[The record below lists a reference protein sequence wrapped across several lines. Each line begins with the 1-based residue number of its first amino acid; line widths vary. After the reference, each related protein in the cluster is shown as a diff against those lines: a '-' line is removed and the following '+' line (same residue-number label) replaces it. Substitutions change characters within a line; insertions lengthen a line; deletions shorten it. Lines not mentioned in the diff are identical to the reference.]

1 MGEVKNAFIK
11 SKMNKDLDARLIP
24 SGEYRNAVNVQVSKS
39 EGSTVGSLENA
50 LGNDLVLDY
59 FALTGINGL
68 NTIGYL
74 ANEIDNTVYLFLT
87 DNTTGVYTP
96 GTSGEVG
103 SNNFIISYNTVTS
116 PSTSILVQGAF
127 LNFSTVS
134 PIFGANALEDLLF
147 WTDNRNQ
154 PRKISISKSLASSTY
169 YSNEDQI
176 SVAKYNPYGCI
187 NLFQESTLSP
197 GNFETTMFDVVSEL
211 YPDGGTGLVSA
222 SMPANSFIIPTNST
236 NFTDSIT
243 TANIVGSTV
252 SVIDA
257 TTGVITTSAFTVLSY
272 GFSIPNQQNE
282 ISFGSGNSTGLPAL
296 YGPGG
301 GNPQTKLIFNINP
314 YYDAAYNGD
323 PNFLEDKFV
332 RFGYRF
338 QFEQGEYSIF
348 SPFTQAAFIPKQ
360 DGYFLKN
367 LDTVREIDIDDE
379 SAAYRSTIVE
389 FMENKVNKILLNIPL
404 PFAKSSMTGLGE
416 NSFKISSIDILYKES
431 DALAVKVVETIDMS
445 VVQANLDGGGDNYYN
460 YNYQSKKP
468 YKTLPS
474 SDLIRV
480 YDKIPVRALG
490 QEIISNRVVYSN
502 FQDKHTPPDNL
513 DYNLLVSAKD
523 DFDLNISTVS
533 TSSTTN
539 GTKTIQVTVLSGIVF
554 IGGILT
560 GTNVTANTRIV
571 SFSGNALETDK
582 IQNGILSGITL
593 TIKPSSDV
601 VNSTS
606 IIEYPNHS
614 LKQNRNYQV
623 GVVLSDRFGRSSG
636 VILSSVIDSQVIGG
650 LIFVGSTIYSP
661 YRTAAVDPSSWPGDS
676 LKVLFNDTI
685 GSASGGDLA
694 NEPGIYNGDAT
705 SSSYNPLGWYSYKI
719 VVKQTEQ
726 EYYNVYLPG
735 VLASY
740 PNDDTLELGKTSF
753 ASLLG
758 DNINKVPRALSE
770 VGPQQKQFRSSVEL
784 FGRVENNLTGTV
796 YSNTQYFPTRFSSTV
811 STIATNNDLFN
822 GDDLAGY
829 QPTNDFYE
837 IESNPLIAKIS
848 TNKKFG
854 IVTDSASATL
864 STAMT
869 NVSNIT
875 GLVEIK
881 GVIKVGDIVTGAD
894 VTDNTSVVSKTATSV
909 QLTGPQ
915 LLPVRT
921 ILTFNDPEPVYS
933 LAIFETAPVE
943 SNLDIFWETST
954 SGIISELNNV
964 ILNDSNGAA
973 GLNGWST
980 SGFSEAT
987 LTATQQV
994 SNNDFTIVDN
1004 NGVNIP
1010 NGTISVQSIALTG
1023 VRDANGLDVQSSS
1036 NGPRFALTTNGAGTA
1051 YNVQTIAA
1059 DYTTFDWVFGL
1070 DASFNKNFTFTF
1082 SVVTVD
1088 STDNST
1094 FSSVISETAQLVNAA
1109 PSFGGGLTFESQ
1121 GTCPAPGA
1129 APISI
1134 GNQGTVFVYKF
1145 FGTNGAAFSSAL
1157 PGNNN
1162 SGGIYET
1169 LSFSLVSVVNDLSP
1183 TVEISNAFSITQIAA
1198 GDAASG
1204 YTPKGCDI
1212 NKLFAFETAGNYSVK
1227 VGVSDA
1233 ATGSRVDCVLS
1244 VTITDTSCITTN
1256 RTCTCNQTVN
1266 YIDCNGQPAVLNWNP
1281 IDANVTK
1288 VVSHLAGTTPGQCTG
1303 QGQCFCFLAE
1313 NEVEMFD
1320 GSFKAI
1326 GKIIKGDKVKSIMK
1340 GKIVE
1345 GVVTDTLRHSI
1356 HDDQRVVNINGITAE
1371 SNHPVFVD
1379 GKWIPI
1385 ADLGTT
1391 VEMFIEDFYNLEIDG
1406 DIEESEHNFT
1416 IGGLVVSGLGDN
1428 IYLNNKY
1435 QRQPKHLTAWLEG
1448 NNNEN

>member
-59 FALTGINGL
+59 FALTGVNGL

-87 DNTTGVYTP
+87 DNTTGIYTP

-103 SNNFIISYNTVTS
+103 SNNFIISYNTVTN

-134 PIFGANALEDLLF
+134 PIFGVNALEDLLF

-211 YPDGGTGLVSA
+211 YPDGGTGLVSV

-236 NFTDSIT
+236 NFTDFT
-243 TANIVGSTV
+243 TPANIVGSTV

-257 TTGVITTSAFTVLSY
+257 TTGVITTSAFPVLSY

-301 GNPQTKLIFNINP
+301 SNPQTKLIFNINP
-314 YYDAAYNGD
+314 YYDATYNGD

-502 FQDKHTPPDNL
+502 FQDKHTPPANL

-533 TSSTTN
+533 TSGTTN
-539 GTKTIQVTVLSGIVF
+539 GEKTIQVTVLSGTVF

-560 GTNVTANTRIV
+560 GTNVTDNTRIV
-571 SFSGNALETDK
+571 SFSGTALETDK
-582 IQNGILSGITL
+582 IQNGILDGITL

-606 IIEYPNHS
+606 IVEYPNHS

-636 VILSSVIDSQVIGG
+636 VILSSVIDSQVLGG

-740 PNDDTLELGKTSF
+740 PNDATLELGKTSF
-753 ASLLG
+753 ASLIG
-758 DNINKVPRALSE
+758 DNINKVPRDLSE

-822 GDDLAGY
+822 GDNLPSY

-864 STAMT
+864 SVAMT

-875 GLVEIK
+875 DLVEIK
-881 GVIKVGDIVTGAD
+881 GVFKIGDIVTGTD
-894 VTDNTSVVSKTATSV
+894 VTDNTSVVSKTASSV
-909 QLTGPQ
+909 QLSGLQT
-915 LLPVRT
+915 LSTRT

-973 GLNGWST
+973 GIGGWST
-980 SGFSEAT
+980 SNFSEAT
-987 LTATQQV
+987 LAATQQV

-1004 NGVNIP
+1004 KGVNIP

-1070 DASFNKNFTFTF
+1070 DASLNKNFTFTF
-1082 SVVTVD
+1082 SVVTED

-1094 FSSVISETAQLVNAA
+1094 FTSVLSETAQLVNAA

-1121 GTCPAPGA
+1121 GICPSGT
-1129 APISI
+1129 ISI
-1134 GNQGTVFVYKF
+1134 GNQGEIFVYKF
-1145 FGTNGAAFSSAL
+1145 YGTNGAAFSTL
-1157 PGNNN
+1157 FPGNNN
-1162 SGGIYET
+1162 SGGIYE
-1169 LSFSLVSVVNDLSP
+1169 SLTFVIVSVVNNLSP

-1198 GDAASG
+1198 GANGS
-1204 YTPKGCDI
+1204 TPRGCDI
-1212 NKLFAFETAGNYSVK
+1212 KKISSFETAGNYSVK
-1227 VGVSDA
+1227 IGVSDA

-1244 VTITDTSCITTN
+1244 VTITDTSCIVSN
-1256 RTCTCNQTVN
+1256 RTCDRSQYVIYTDCSGN
-1266 YIDCNGQPAVLNWNP
+1266 YPTYLYWNP
-1281 IDANVTK
+1281 IDNNVTK
-1288 VVSHLAGTTPGQCTG
+1288 GVPHLVGTTPSGCLGQTG
-1303 QGQCFCFLAE
+1303 GSCFLAE
-1313 NEVEMFD
+1313 SKVEMFD
-1320 GSFKAI
+1320 GSLKAI
-1326 GKIIKGDKVKSIMK
+1326 SKIVKGDKVRSIMK
-1340 GKIVE
+1340 GKVVE
-1345 GVVTDTLRHSI
+1345 GTVTDRLHRSI
-1356 HDDQRVVNINGITAE
+1356 YENQHVVNINGITAE
-1371 SNHPVFVD
+1371 FNHPVFVD

-1391 VEMFIEDFYNLEIDG
+1391 VETFVEDFYNLEIDG

-1416 IGGLVVSGLGDN
+1416 IGGLIVSGLSN
-1428 IYLNNKY
+1428 NVYLNNKY

-1448 NNNEN
+1448 NNSDN

>member
-50 LGNDLVLDY
+50 LGNALVLDY
-59 FALTGINGL
+59 FTLTGINGL

-74 ANEIDNTVYLFLT
+74 ANEIDSTVYLFLT

-103 SNNFIISYNTVTS
+103 SNNFVVSYNAITN

-134 PIFGANALEDLLF
+134 PIFGVNALEDLLF

-154 PRKISISKSLASSTY
+154 PRKISISKSLASSAY

-197 GNFETTMFDVVSEL
+197 GNFETTMFDVASEL
-211 YPDGGTGLVSA
+211 YPDGGTGLVSVSA
-222 SMPANSFIIPTNST
+222 PANSFIIPTNST
-236 NFTDSIT
+236 SFTDFT
-243 TANIVGSTV
+243 TPTNIVGSTV
-252 SVIDA
+252 SIIDA
-257 TTGVITTSAFTVLSY
+257 TTGVITTSAFPVLSY

-282 ISFGSGNSTGLPAL
+282 ISFGSGNSTGLPVL

-314 YYDAAYNGD
+314 YYDATYNGD

-348 SPFTQAAFIPKQ
+348 SPFTQAAFIPEQ

-367 LDTVREIDIDDE
+367 LNAAGEIDKDDE

-431 DALAVKVVETIDMS
+431 DALAVKVIETVDMS
-445 VVQANLDGGGDNYYN
+445 VVQADLDGGGDNYYN

-502 FQDKHTPPDNL
+502 FQDKHTPPANL

-533 TSSTTN
+533 ADTLTN
-539 GTKTIQVTVLSGIVF
+539 GTATIQVTVLSGNVF
-554 IGGILT
+554 IGGIVT
-560 GTNVTANTRIV
+560 GTNIAANTRVV
-571 SFSGNALETDK
+571 SFSGAALETDT
-582 IQNGILSGITL
+582 IQNNILQNTTL
-593 TIKPSSDV
+593 TIKPTSDV

-661 YRTAAVDPSSWPGDS
+661 YRTTAVDPSSWPGDS

-685 GSASGGDLA
+685 GAAAGGDFA
-694 NEPGIYNGDAT
+694 NEPGVYNGDVT

-735 VLASY
+735 VLAAY
-740 PNDDTLELGKTSF
+740 PNDATLELGKTSF
-753 ASLLG
+753 ASLIG
-758 DNINKVPRALSE
+758 DNINKVPRDLSE
-770 VGPQQKQFRSSVEL
+770 VGPQQKKFRSSVEL

-796 YSNTQYFPTRFSSTV
+796 YSNTQYFPSRFSSTV

-822 GDDLAGY
+822 GDDLTGY

-864 STAMT
+864 SAAMT

-881 GVIKVGDIVTGAD
+881 GVFKIGDIVTGEN
-894 VTDNTSVVSKTATSV
+894 VTDNTSIVSKTATSV

-921 ILTFNDPEPVYS
+921 ILTFNDPEPSYS
-933 LAIFETAPVE
+933 LAVFETAPVE

-973 GLNGWST
+973 GLGGWST

-987 LTATQQV
+987 LAATQKV
-994 SNNDFTIVDN
+994 SNNDFTIIDN

-1010 NGTISVQSIALTG
+1010 NGTISIKSINLTG
-1023 VRDANGLDVQSSS
+1023 VRDANGLDVQDGSF
-1036 NGPRFALTTNGAGTA
+1036 GPRFTLTGDPAVDDDF
-1051 YNVQTIAA
+1051 NVQTIAA

-1070 DASFNKNFTFTF
+1070 DASLNKNFTFTF
-1082 SVVTVD
+1082 TVVTED

-1094 FSSVISETAQLVNAA
+1094 FTSVISETAQLVNAA
-1109 PSFGGGLTFESQ
+1109 PSFGGGLTFPQ
-1121 GTCPAPGA
+1121 GTCPGTTIT
-1129 APISI
+1129 IS
-1134 GNQGTVFVYKF
+1134 NQGTVFVYKF
-1145 FGTNGAAFSSAL
+1145 YGTNGAAFSDAL

-1169 LSFSLVSVVNDLSP
+1169 LSFSIVSVVNDLSP
-1183 TVEISNAFSITQIAA
+1183 TVEIPNAFSITQIAA
-1198 GDAASG
+1198 GPGPS
-1204 YTPKGCDI
+1204 YTPRGCDI
-1212 NKLFAFETAGNYSVK
+1212 NKISSFETAGDYSIK

-1244 VTITDTSCITTN
+1244 VKIEDTSCIQTT
-1256 RTCTCNQTVN
+1256 RTCDCSQYVD
-1266 YIDCNGQPAVLNWNP
+1266 YINCQGEQDRLNWSEIETVP
-1281 IDANVTK
+1281 SKTK
-1288 VVSHLAGTTPGQCTG
+1288 QIFHLAGTTPSLC
-1303 QGQCFCFLAE
+1303 L
-1313 NEVEMFD
+1313 
-1320 GSFKAI
+1320 
-1326 GKIIKGDKVKSIMK
+1326 
-1340 GKIVE
+1340 
-1345 GVVTDTLRHSI
+1345 GVP
-1356 HDDQRVVNINGITAE
+1356 QAC
-1371 SNHPVFVD
+1371 
-1379 GKWIPI
+1379 
-1385 ADLGTT
+1385 
-1391 VEMFIEDFYNLEIDG
+1391 
-1406 DIEESEHNFT
+1406 
-1416 IGGLVVSGLGDN
+1416 GG
-1428 IYLNNKY
+1428 
-1435 QRQPKHLTAWLEG
+1435 A
-1448 NNNEN
+1448 